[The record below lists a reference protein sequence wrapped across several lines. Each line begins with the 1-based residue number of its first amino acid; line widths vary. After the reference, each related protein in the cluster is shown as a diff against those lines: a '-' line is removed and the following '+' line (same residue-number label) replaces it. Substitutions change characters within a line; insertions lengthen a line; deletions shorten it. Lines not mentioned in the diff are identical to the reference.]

1 MIAKAIKD
9 INVFW
14 SLIAIMVF
22 NCLDAILTIIWIQQ
36 GLATEANPIM
46 NEALSQGIFDFF
58 LVKFSLVSLGCFGL
72 WKAREKLFAKISITV
87 CVFLYTV
94 LLFYHA
100 CGFYIGFVQ

>member
-1 MIAKAIKD
+1 MIARAIKD

-14 SLIAIMVF
+14 SLVAIMIF
-22 NCLDAILTIIWIQQ
+22 NSLDAILTVVLIQQ

-46 NEALSQGIFDFF
+46 NEALSHGIFDFF
-58 LVKFSLVSLGCFGL
+58 LIKFSLVSLGCFGL
-72 WKAREKLFAKISITV
+72 WKARKKMFAKISIAA

-100 CGFYIGFVQ
+100 YGFYLGFF